1 MEQIKNKLLTILK
14 RNEEAIKELTDDNY
28 ANKQYIIN
36 ANNTLIN
43 EYFRLYTDYKEKEVK
58 WNEKKNIPV

>member
-1 MEQIKNKLLTILK
+1 MEEIKNKLLTILK

-28 ANKQYIIN
+28 ASKQYIIN
-36 ANNTLIN
+36 ANNTMLN
-43 EYFRLYTDYKEKEVK
+43 EYFRLYTEYKDREAK